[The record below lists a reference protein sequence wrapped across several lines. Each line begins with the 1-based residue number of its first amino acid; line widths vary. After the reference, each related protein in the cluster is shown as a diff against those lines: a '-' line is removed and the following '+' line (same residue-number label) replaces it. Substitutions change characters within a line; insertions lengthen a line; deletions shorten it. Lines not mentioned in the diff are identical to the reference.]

1 MALELYDCY
10 IFFAYSFA
18 SKSRDFQD
26 TGRENKNMADISLIF
41 SAKIYILS

>member
-10 IFFAYSFA
+10 IFCAYSFA

-26 TGRENKNMADISLIF
+26 TGRDDK
-41 SAKIYILS
+41 KHGGHLSHF